1 MLGLRQQGVDGQPPF
16 DRTTGEGFV
25 AAHDGDYADALRKR
39 YSVVLFNAESTG
51 AVGPRAIRLLAQLAK
66 DVKRKGATDG
76 TVYGTARTSTRSFFV
91 HHLSAVAAGVT
102 HAAAG
107 RDALTLE
114 NAAASNA
121 FFDTRAANRA
131 VVDAA

>member
-51 AVGPRAIRLLAQLAK
+51 AVGPRAIRLLRQLTK
-66 DVKRKGATDG
+66 DTKRKGATDG

-91 HHLSAVAAGVT
+91 HHLSAVAAGVK
-102 HAAAG
+102 HA
-107 RDALTLE
+107 DALTLE
-114 NAAASNA
+114 NAAASLS
-121 FFDTRAANRA
+121 FLDTRSAARA
-131 VVDAA
+131 AAGAP